1 MTLPNTPLAQE
12 ALALVRASVSAP
24 VANHCVRAFLFAD
37 LLAGHWDVRGQYD
50 PDALFY
56 AAVLHDLGLSRRGAE
71 QPDRFEVAGADIAAE
86 FLQDNGIA
94 RETVDDVWE
103 AIALHTSVGISSRRG
118 LVCQLTAAGTA
129 LDFGADS
136 EFVTDE
142 VAAGI
147 HAGYP
152 RLDAGSTLYTE
163 ITGQARAN
171 PTKAPLASLAHFF
184 LVAEEANV
192 GSVLPARWGD

>member
-1 MTLPNTPLAQE
+1 MTLPTTPLAGE
-12 ALALVRASVSAP
+12 ALALLRASVSEP
-24 VANHCVRAFLFAD
+24 VANHGVRAFLFAD

-50 PDALFY
+50 PDALFC
-56 AAVLHDLGLSRRGAE
+56 ATVLHDLGLSRRGAE
-71 QPDRFEVAGADIAAE
+71 RPDRFEVAGADLAAE
-86 FLQDNGIA
+86 FLRDNGIA
-94 RETVDDVWE
+94 AETVDDVWE
-103 AIALHTSVGISSRRG
+103 AIALHTSVGINSRRG
-118 LVCQLTAAGTA
+118 LVCRLTAAGTA

-152 RLDAGSTLYTE
+152 RLGAGTTLHTE

-171 PTKAPLASLAHFF
+171 PAKAPLASLAHFF
-184 LVAEEANV
+184 LVAEQAEA
-192 GSVLPARWGD
+192 GTVLPARWGD

>member
-1 MTLPNTPLAQE
+1 MTLPTTPPARE
-12 ALALVRASVSAP
+12 ALALLRASVSEP
-24 VANHCVRAFLFAD
+24 VANHSVRAFLFAD

-56 AAVLHDLGLSRRGAE
+56 ATVLHDLGLSRRGAE
-71 QPDRFEVAGADIAAE
+71 RPDRFEVAGADIAAE

-94 RETVDDVWE
+94 TETVDDVWE

-118 LVCQLTAAGTA
+118 LVCRLTAAGTA

-142 VAAGI
+142 VAARI
-147 HAGYP
+147 HAEHP
-152 RLDAGSTLYTE
+152 RLGAGSTLHTE
-163 ITGQARAN
+163 ITGQARVN
-171 PTKAPLASLAHFF
+171 PTKAPPASLAHFF
-184 LVAEEANV
+184 LVAEQAKADSILL
-192 GSVLPARWGD
+192 GRWGD